1 MSDGAHDLIDT
12 VSGVASGLGQVANG
26 ISSFLSKD
34 KIGGT
39 VGILGGLVKSIGSL
53 FSIRD
58 KRKERDIQKQIKNI
72 ELLGQKYDE
81 LKEKMDNAWNSATLH
96 ETTQN
101 TINNLDKQINNY
113 KELINTEQSKKKA
126 DKNRIEEWKNTIKEL
141 EDTKQ
146 EILKQEQMELGAIGT
161 DSEYKS
167 AAEEFVQA
175 WMDAFKETG
184 EGIDGLK
191 ESFDEMI
198 DNLIIKQATMRLAQ
212 NRLAKLFD
220 AIDKSVTEES
230 FGGISLTR
238 NELDNIKSI
247 GESAIAGLNEDLKA
261 LMETLGIQGGSQTAE
276 LSALTQS
283 IQGLSEATAEELA
296 ALLNSIRF
304 FVSQQTSD
312 VTAIKNLLEA
322 RYALESQEVNTNP
335 MLVELRA
342 QTNYLEVISDRIDR
356 VFATSSN
363 SKGAGL
369 RVFIG

>member
-1 MSDGAHDLIDT
+1 
-12 VSGVASGLGQVANG
+12 
-26 ISSFLSKD
+26 
-34 KIGGT
+34 
-39 VGILGGLVKSIGSL
+39 
-53 FSIRD
+53 
-58 KRKERDIQKQIKNI
+58 
-72 ELLGQKYDE
+72 
-81 LKEKMDNAWNSATLH
+81 
-96 ETTQN
+96 
-101 TINNLDKQINNY
+101 
-113 KELINTEQSKKKA
+113 
-126 DKNRIEEWKNTIKEL
+126 
-141 EDTKQ
+141 
-146 EILKQEQMELGAIGT
+146 
-161 DSEYKS
+161 
-167 AAEEFVQA
+167 
-175 WMDAFKETG
+175 MDAFKETG